1 MAQSTSYN
9 TAGIRETLTDAIS
22 ILEPEHTPFI
32 SMMKKAKATGTFVEV
47 QCDKLGT
54 PEFGGI
60 SEGEDVSSFTNQVA
74 DRARLGNYVQKFRDT
89 WKVSDI
95 QQLVDTAG
103 VASEKA
109 NSESKSVRNIKR

>member
-1 MAQSTSYN
+1 
-9 TAGIRETLTDAIS
+9 
-22 ILEPEHTPFI
+22 
-32 SMMKKAKATGTFVEV
+32 MMKKAKATGTFVEV

-74 DRARLGNYVQKFRDT
+74 DRARIGNYVQKFRDS
-89 WKVSDI
+89 WKISDI

-109 NSESKSVRNIKR
+109 NSESKSVRNIKRSIESSFCSEQDR